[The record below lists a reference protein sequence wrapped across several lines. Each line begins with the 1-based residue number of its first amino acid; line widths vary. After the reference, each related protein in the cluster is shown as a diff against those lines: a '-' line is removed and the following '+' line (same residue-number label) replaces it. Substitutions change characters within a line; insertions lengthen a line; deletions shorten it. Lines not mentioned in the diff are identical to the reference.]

1 VTVGVTGA
9 RALAVAATAAAI
21 AAAATAVAVRAQPST
36 ACAAASGP
44 ETGRLTHPRVQL
56 AWRAQPEPIVVGR
69 PFAIEF
75 DVCPASAGASVDRV
89 RVDASMPAHRHGMNY
104 QPRIAQP
111 APGRFRAEGLLW
123 HMPGTW
129 QVLFEMRVDG
139 EPVRLTQ
146 DVAVR

>member
-1 VTVGVTGA
+1 VKAGAAFAIVAAIVGA
-9 RALAVAATAAAI
+9 AVAGTA
-21 AAAATAVAVRAQPST
+21 RAQPSPV
-36 ACAAASGP
+36 CAAASGP

-75 DVCPASAGASVDRV
+75 DVCPVTAGASVDRI

-104 QPRIAQP
+104 QPRLAQA

-129 QVLFEMRVDG
+129 QVLFEMRIDG